1 MYVTDHLIVTLLE
14 AEGINIAVTRE
25 SCLSPQVYDLVTR
38 RDHVTQPVDYL
49 DNHYTIDLTVM
60 QQQFGAGVELQMCK
74 CPVVMTI
81 HIVLL
86 QSSNRGYTG
95 YTFMKNSI
103 PCY

>member
-1 MYVTDHLIVTLLE
+1 MILLE
-14 AEGINIAVTRE
+14 AERTNIAVTRE

-74 CPVVMTI
+74 CPAVITI
-81 HIVLL
+81 HIILL
-86 QSSNRGYTG
+86 HSSN
-95 YTFMKNSI
+95 
-103 PCY
+103 